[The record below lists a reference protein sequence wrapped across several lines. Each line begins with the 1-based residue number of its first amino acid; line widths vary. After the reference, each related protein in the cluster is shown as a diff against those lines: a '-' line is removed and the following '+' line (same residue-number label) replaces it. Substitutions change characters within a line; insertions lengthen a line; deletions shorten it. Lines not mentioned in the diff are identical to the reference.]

1 MRGGL
6 IAWSPGRGNALMSKI
21 LFIEKSATLR
31 HAMHK
36 LLIRHDYDVEVAP
49 DFDSGLA
56 QLMASE
62 SGPGYD
68 GVILGWPNQTHTS
81 TDELLAVLSELPFS
95 ELPLLVLA
103 NDADSA
109 KMGWVSGR
117 TQTAFLMWDT
127 YEDAVKT
134 LPTLLS
140 QQVIE
145 PCCDQEA
152 NVQIRVLLVD
162 DSPTARVKF
171 RKLLDKCGYDTTTA
185 SCAGEAFEKALQ
197 EKFDI
202 AIVDYFMPDENGD
215 ALCRRLKK
223 NPHTASIIPA
233 VLTSTYLDKVIQSS
247 LAAGAVEC
255 MFKNEADDLFKAR
268 VASMSRSVRYTKRIE
283 QERTRLEGILS
294 SVGDGVYGVNR
305 NCMITFTNPAAR
317 QLLGY
322 TSADELMGKHA
333 DTLFHKYENLTEATS
348 INNDLH
354 YLAQAIQK
362 GSEMHGI
369 ESIFNKVD
377 GSPMQVELTIF
388 PLRIGGQLEGAVVAF
403 RDVSLRKL
411 LEQELKWQANHDPLT
426 KLLNRK
432 YLEDTLEQEVQRLKR
447 SDEQSALLYI
457 DLDRFKY
464 INDTIGHAAGDQLLI
479 EVGGLLQSRLRQ
491 SDTLGRLGG
500 DEFGILLRNVNT
512 DGAPKVAEKFRALMA
527 EYDFERD
534 GRSYKIN
541 ASIGIALIDR
551 DTQSPGE
558 VLSNADI
565 ACHIAKGK
573 GRNAIHLYTQE
584 HDNKLAMDMELGW
597 SVRLHQALE
606 KDNFQLYYQPIISL
620 HEIDLDDLPEKGNLC
635 EHLIKTNA
643 DCCNTYEV
651 LLRMHNS
658 HGEPISPNAF
668 LPTAE
673 RFNMMRDIDKWVL
686 NKAMQRMAD
695 LGPEN
700 EHISF
705 TVNLSGQSLDPDML
719 VPLFQQGIDK
729 YRLDPRRFLFEITE
743 SCAINDVRAACSLIN
758 RLSELGCRF
767 ALDDFGTGY
776 CSFSHLKRLPVDY
789 IKIDG
794 MFVKDI
800 INDPMDMA
808 IVRSITNIAHS
819 LGKETIAEFVESA
832 EVLSLLKQS
841 GVDYIQGFYVAR
853 PGASLISLA
862 KPDRKIAVQD
872 A

>member
-1 MRGGL
+1 M
-6 IAWSPGRGNALMSKI
+6 NKI

-31 HAMHK
+31 HALHK
-36 LLIRHDYDVEVAP
+36 LLQSHDYEVDIVT
-49 DFDSGLA
+49 DFDAGLA
-56 QLMASE
+56 TLAASE
-62 SGPGYD
+62 SSSHYD

-81 TDELLAVLSELPFS
+81 TDELLAILSEAPYTQM
-95 ELPLLVLA
+95 PLLVLA
-103 NDADSA
+103 YNADSA

-117 TQTAFLMWDT
+117 MHTAFLMWDT
-127 YEDAVKT
+127 YEDAIHI
-134 LPTLLS
+134 LPKLLS
-140 QQVIE
+140 QQIFE
-145 PCCDQEA
+145 PCSDPEI
-152 NVQIRVLLVD
+152 NTQIRVLLVD

-185 SCAGEAFEKALQ
+185 SCAGEAFEKAMQ

-202 AIVDYFMPDENGD
+202 AIIDYFMPDENGD
-215 ALCRRLKK
+215 ALCRRLRS
-223 NPHTASIIPA
+223 NPRTASIIPA

-255 MFKNEADDLFKAR
+255 MFKNEADNLFNAR

-294 SVGDGVYGVNR
+294 SVGDGVYGVDR
-305 NCMITFTNPAAR
+305 NCTITFTNPAAR

-322 TSADELMGKHA
+322 ARADQLIGQHA
-333 DTLFHKYENLTEATS
+333 NILFHQYENLNADTNTT
-348 INNDLH
+348 DLH
-354 YLAQAIQK
+354 YLEDAIK
-362 GSEMHGI
+362 AGREMHGI
-369 ESIFNKVD
+369 ESIFNYAD

-388 PLRIGGQLEGAVVAF
+388 PLHIDGRLEGAVVAF
-403 RDVSLRKL
+403 RDVSVRKL
-411 LEQELKWQANHDPLT
+411 LEEELKWQANHDPLT
-426 KLLNRK
+426 KLLNRR

-479 EVGGLLQSRLRQ
+479 EVGNQLQSRLRQ

-500 DEFGILLRNVNT
+500 DEFGILLRNI
-512 DGAPKVAEKFRALMA
+512 DSDSALEVANKFRNMLSG
-527 EYDFERD
+527 YDFIRE
-534 GRSYKIN
+534 GRNYKIH

-551 DTQSPGE
+551 DTKSPGE

-565 ACHIAKGK
+565 GCHIAKGK
-573 GRNAIHLYTQE
+573 GRNFCHVYTQE

-606 KDNFQLYYQPIISL
+606 KDNFQLYYQPIVSL
-620 HEIDLDDLPEKGNLC
+620 HEIDLDDLPPDGNLC
-635 EHLIKTNA
+635 EHLAKSSGKL
-643 DCCNTYEV
+643 CGTYEV
-651 LLRMHNS
+651 LLRLHNS
-658 HGEPISPNAF
+658 HGEPISPHAF

-673 RFNMMRDIDKWVL
+673 RFNMMRDIDQWVL
-686 NKAMQRMAD
+686 NAAMKRMAE
-695 LGPEN
+695 LGPNN
-700 EHISF
+700 EDITF
-705 TVNLSGQSLDPDML
+705 TINLSGQSLDPDML
-719 VPLFQQGIDK
+719 VPLFQKGLDK
-729 YRLDPRRFLFEITE
+729 YRLDPGRFLFEITE
-743 SCAINDVRAACSLIN
+743 SCAINDIRAACSLIE

-800 INDPMDMA
+800 LTDPMDIA

-819 LGKETIAEFVESA
+819 LGKETIAEFVESP
-832 EVLSLLKQS
+832 EVLRMLKES
-841 GVDYIQGFYVAR
+841 GVDYVQGFYVAR
-853 PGASLISLA
+853 PDANLVNNVVDI
-862 KPDRKIAVQD
+862 RKIAG
-872 A
+872 